1 MYYSFGGT
9 GRGLLLRE
17 LRWENRQPADSREPR
32 APSCRVLGF
41 GLLSATSKTSPSMH
55 VNPNHVNKG
64 GHNKNFLKKKK
75 NGTVIFGHMLGK
87 SAS

>member
-1 MYYSFGGT
+1 
-9 GRGLLLRE
+9 
-17 LRWENRQPADSREPR
+17 
-32 APSCRVLGF
+32 
-41 GLLSATSKTSPSMH
+41 MH

-64 GHNKNFLKKKK
+64 GHNKNFFKKEK